1 MQGFAEEVSEAQKT
15 LEELASKGEKI
26 SFSASIA
33 DEIDAMRSRLLAVK
47 TASGQ
52 WLQKMEGLVS
62 SWRGFQADFEG
73 MKHWLEEKESAL
85 ECCEA
90 ETDKLQETLDTLK
103 ELSSDVNQKQSDFL
117 RLSKEC
123 DAVSSNLN
131 QDVATDMRSSVN
143 ETKRRLTSLAD
154 KCHDREH
161 SHMMSPLRQYM

>member
-1 MQGFAEEVSEAQKT
+1 MQGFAEEVSEAQTT

-33 DEIDAMRSRLLAVK
+33 DEIDAMKSRLLAVK

-85 ECCEA
+85 ECCETEA
-90 ETDKLQETLDTLK
+90 DKLQETLDTLK

-161 SHMMSPLRQYM
+161 SHLMSPPDRLL